1 MELIFAPLVRSVT
14 YPIAGLNAFG
24 EKIWLTI
31 APPGK

>member
-14 YPIAGLNAFG
+14 YPIVGPNAPS
-24 EKIWLTI
+24 EQIWLTV